1 MDQMGHTRADLALE
15 IYAKKMERNRETGAR
30 MDALVRG
37 DWALT
42 GTNGEVA
49 ADLSSLLETQN
60 PA

>member
-1 MDQMGHTRADLALE
+1 
-15 IYAKKMERNRETGAR
+15 MERNRETGAR

-42 GTNGEVA
+42 GTNAEAA